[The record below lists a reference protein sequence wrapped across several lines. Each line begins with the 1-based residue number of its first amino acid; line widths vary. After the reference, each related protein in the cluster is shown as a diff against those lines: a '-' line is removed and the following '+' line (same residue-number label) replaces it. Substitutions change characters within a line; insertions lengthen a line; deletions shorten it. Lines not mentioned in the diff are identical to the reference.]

1 MCVSPLV
8 HHHLFGQTSHHILV
22 VVLDLILGI
31 INVHIVGSDGESLLR
46 GHYLNAM
53 VAEQQAIEVAES
65 EEKLR

>member
-1 MCVSPLV
+1 MCVFPLV

-22 VVLDLILGI
+22 VVLDLILSI

-53 VAEQQAIEVAES
+53 VAE
-65 EEKLR
+65 